1 MTKNNEYYWA
11 REKAAL
17 ALVAVEGGMWAK
29 DALEKFTGKDKT
41 TDALLT
47 EIVYGTLQ
55 NLLFLD
61 HVLSFYLKHPLE
73 KLTPHVRNI
82 LRSALY
88 QLHFLDRVPK
98 SQVIYDAVRLAGRF
112 GHKGVQGLVNGVLRS
127 FLREKKW
134 QLPTPVLDRLSV
146 QYSHPKWLVE
156 RWVEELGAEET
167 ERLLK
172 WNNSRHPLCV
182 RVNSLVI
189 DADEYVQ
196 LLDEQGI
203 KYFRDH
209 DIPAAVYLPKSGRVG
224 DLPLFA
230 EGAVQPQSKASM
242 LVALILGAQPHE
254 VVLDL
259 CAAPG
264 TKTGHIA
271 ELMKN
276 TGKITAVDISEERL
290 VLARENLARLK
301 VKNVQFV
308 QSDATQLELPQFDR
322 VLVDAPCSGLGTLAH
337 RPDARYQK
345 TEESLRSLPELQLQ
359 IINRAA
365 KLLKPGGVLV
375 YSTCTTEKAENWQ
388 VVENFLQ
395 LNPDFVEEEE
405 IPQITGLV
413 KTQHGFQS
421 YSHRTD
427 TDGFYYCR
435 LRKLKQPYKQQQ
447 YC

>member
-1 MTKNNEYYWA
+1 M
-11 REKAAL
+11 
-17 ALVAVEGGMWAK
+17 
-29 DALEKFTGKDKT
+29 
-41 TDALLT
+41 
-47 EIVYGTLQ
+47 
-55 NLLFLD
+55 
-61 HVLSFYLKHPLE
+61 
-73 KLTPHVRNI
+73 
-82 LRSALY
+82 
-88 QLHFLDRVPK
+88 
-98 SQVIYDAVRLAGRF
+98 
-112 GHKGVQGLVNGVLRS
+112 
-127 FLREKKW
+127 
-134 QLPTPVLDRLSV
+134 
-146 QYSHPKWLVE
+146 
-156 RWVEELGAEET
+156 
-167 ERLLK
+167 
-172 WNNSRHPLCV
+172 
-182 RVNSLVI
+182 VI

>member
-29 DALEKFTGKDKT
+29 DALEKFTGEDKT

-88 QLHFLDRVPK
+88 QLHFLDQYPK
-98 SQVIYDAVRLAGRF
+98 VRLSMMQLGWQGASAT
-112 GHKGVQGLVNGVLRS
+112 KAWGLVNGVLRS
-127 FLREKKW
+127 FLRKK
-134 QLPTPVLDRLSV
+134 VAAADACVDRLSV

-172 WNNSRHPLCV
+172 WNNNRHPLCA

-405 IPQITGLV
+405 IP
-413 KTQHGFQS
+413 
-421 YSHRTD
+421 
-427 TDGFYYCR
+427 R
-435 LRKLKQPYKQQQ
+435 LQVL
-447 YC
+447 